1 MNGAASDLS
10 AIARAVVSFCILL
23 APLALTGLAIANAGL
38 GRSRS
43 ASHAML
49 SALCVL
55 GVAALAWFICGF
67 AWQGYPGRPFHAIAA
82 AGAQW
87 NWIAAEPFFFR
98 GLPLD
103 GSPASLAA
111 WLQIFSVA
119 LAALIP
125 LGAGADR
132 WRLGAACISTA
143 LLAGWTYP
151 LFAHWVWGGGWLA
164 QLGAQHGL
172 GRGFQDAGG
181 ASTIQAV
188 GGLTALA
195 VAWIVGPRRGKFSA
209 EGTAAIPGHNA
220 VLVGFGA
227 LLALPGWIGINAAG
241 SMLFAGAAPGALALI
256 AVNTT
261 LSAGMGALAAA
272 ALTRFRF
279 GRPDA
284 SLCANGWFGALA
296 ASSGCCLFVAPA
308 AAALI
313 GLVAGALVAFS
324 VELLDLR
331 LGVDDPGGSISQHG
345 IGGIWGLLAAGL
357 FARAGYAP
365 EGQMLAQL
373 IGVATLIGFVLP
385 LSYGLNWLLNRIYPQ
400 RVSAE
405 GEWQGLDLYEL
416 GAGAYPEFVVHREDF
431 PQR

>member
-1 MNGAASDLS
+1 MNGAAPNFDLV
-10 AIARAVVSFCILL
+10 AGFCILL
-23 APLALTGLAIANAGL
+23 APLALAGLAIANAGL

-49 SALCVL
+49 SALCVI

-67 AWQGYPGRPFHAIAA
+67 AWEGYPGRPAHTIAV

-87 NWIAAEPFFFR
+87 DWIGAGPFFFG
-98 GLPLD
+98 GLGLDVPL
-103 GSPASLAA
+103 SLAA
-111 WLQIFSVA
+111 WLQIFCVGF
-119 LAALIP
+119 AALIP

-132 WRLGAACISTA
+132 WRLGAACLSTA

-151 LFAHWVWGGGWLA
+151 LFAHWVYAGWLA

-172 GRGFQDAGG
+172 GRGFLDAGG
-181 ASTIQAV
+181 AAPIHAV

-209 EGTAAIPGHNA
+209 EGAAAIPGHNA

-227 LLALPGWIGINAAG
+227 LLALPGWIALNAAG
-241 SMLFAGAAPGALALI
+241 SLLFAGAAPNALPLVAI
-256 AVNTT
+256 NTT
-261 LSAGMGALAAA
+261 LMAGMGALAAA
-272 ALTRFRF
+272 GMTRLRF

-284 SLCANGWFGALA
+284 SLCVNGWFGALA

-308 AAALI
+308 AAVLI
-313 GLVAGALVAFS
+313 GAVAGALVAYG

-331 LGVDDPGGSISQHG
+331 LGVDDPGGSISQHA

-357 FARAGYAP
+357 FARAEYARD
-365 EGQMLAQL
+365 GQALAQMVG
-373 IGVATLIGFVLP
+373 ISTLLGFVLP
-385 LSYGLNWLLNRIYPQ
+385 LSYGLNWLLNRLYTQ

-405 GEWQGLDLYEL
+405 GEWQGMDLYEL

>member
-1 MNGAASDLS
+1 
-10 AIARAVVSFCILL
+10 
-23 APLALTGLAIANAGL
+23 
-38 GRSRS
+38 
-43 ASHAML
+43 
-49 SALCVL
+49 
-55 GVAALAWFICGF
+55 
-67 AWQGYPGRPFHAIAA
+67 
-82 AGAQW
+82 
-87 NWIAAEPFFFR
+87 
-98 GLPLD
+98 
-103 GSPASLAA
+103 
-111 WLQIFSVA
+111 
-119 LAALIP
+119 
-125 LGAGADR
+125 
-132 WRLGAACISTA
+132 
-143 LLAGWTYP
+143 
-151 LFAHWVWGGGWLA
+151 
-164 QLGAQHGL
+164 
-172 GRGFQDAGG
+172 
-181 ASTIQAV
+181 
-188 GGLTALA
+188 
-195 VAWIVGPRRGKFSA
+195 
-209 EGTAAIPGHNA
+209 
-220 VLVGFGA
+220 
-227 LLALPGWIGINAAG
+227 
-241 SMLFAGAAPGALALI
+241 MLFAGAAPGALALI

-272 ALTRFRF
+272 GLTRFRF

-357 FARAGYAP
+357 FARADYAP
-365 EGQMLAQL
+365 EGQLLAQL
-373 IGVATLIGFVLP
+373 VGVATLIGFVLP
-385 LSYGLNWLLNRIYPQ
+385 LSYGLNWLLNRIYAQ

>member
-1 MNGAASDLS
+1 MNGAVSDFSAAVAAVASL
-10 AIARAVVSFCILL
+10 CILL
-23 APLALTGLAIANAGL
+23 APLALAGLAMANAGL

-49 SALCVL
+49 SALCVM
-55 GVAALAWFICGF
+55 GVAALAWFVCGF
-67 AWQGYPGRPFHAIAA
+67 AWQGYPGRPGHTIAV
-82 AGAQW
+82 AGARW
-87 NWIAAEPFFFR
+87 NWIAAEPFFFG
-98 GLPLD
+98 GLVLN

-111 WLQIFSVA
+111 WLQMFAVG

-132 WRLGAACISTA
+132 WRLGAACLSTA

-164 QLGAQHGL
+164 QLGALYGL
-172 GRGFQDAGG
+172 GRGFEDPGG
-181 ASTIQAV
+181 ASTIHAV

-220 VLVGFGA
+220 LLVAFGA
-227 LLALPGWIGINAAG
+227 LLALPGWIGMNAAG
-241 SMLFAGAAPGALALI
+241 SLLFAGASPGALPLVAI
-256 AVNTT
+256 NTM

-272 ALTRFRF
+272 AMTRVRF

-296 ASSGCCLFVAPA
+296 ASSGCCLQVAPA

-313 GLVAGALVAFS
+313 GLVAGALVAYS

-331 LGVDDPGGSISQHG
+331 LGVDDPGGSISQHA
-345 IGGIWGLLAAGL
+345 IGGIWGLLAVGW
-357 FARAGYAP
+357 FARAAYAA
-365 EGQMLAQL
+365 EGQWLAQL
-373 IGVATLIGFVLP
+373 AGIATLLGFVLP
-385 LSYGLNWLLNRIYPQ
+385 ISYGLNLLLDRIYAQ

-416 GAGAYPEFVVHREDF
+416 GAGAYPEFVIHREDF